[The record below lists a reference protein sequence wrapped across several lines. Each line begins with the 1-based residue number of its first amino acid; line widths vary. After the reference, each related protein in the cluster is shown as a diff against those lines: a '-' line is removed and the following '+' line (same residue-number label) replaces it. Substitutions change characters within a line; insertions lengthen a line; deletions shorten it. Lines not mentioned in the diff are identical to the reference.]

1 MQHLD
6 TPNLIGLMPHGVML
20 HFGSFFL
27 MIISSVNK
35 VFHHLFDK
43 IVGRLVLKIQLLY
56 IVLLICDVITN
67 KHNSRA
73 GVAELVL
80 EEGFC

>member
-6 TPNLIGLMPHGVML
+6 TPNLVGLMPHGVML

-35 VFHHLFDK
+35 VFHNLCDK
-43 IVGRLVLKIQLLY
+43 IVGRLVMK
-56 IVLLICDVITN
+56 TN
-67 KHNSRA
+67 SA
-73 GVAELVL
+73 GSATL
-80 EEGFC
+80 GDTS